1 MSQKLS
7 PFIESKFGWEYG
19 ESGWNSGMDENLTKF
34 SFLFDRNIDA
44 IVSTLPSTPVN
55 GQAFFLTTDNRMYFR
70 VESTWYSTPT
80 PKWFEFQIRS
90 TGVVY
95 RFDGTSISV
104 VESPS
109 SFDSRIDALDVI
121 VSGLGTAAFEDSG
134 FFATQ
139 AELDVVEA
147 SLSSDIETVSEG
159 IIATEERFEQEL
171 FAAGYEFLGNYT
183 ADLNIATRK
192 QYFRRGDRFYAANE
206 GTALPYTTT
215 GTWATD
221 KTSLVLLGD
230 DVLRQELGSPN
241 GASMIGRGV
250 MAVDSVADLLALP
263 AGQRKEGLRYL
274 VKGYYAGSDLGG
286 GIFCYVASQ
295 ASVND
300 GGYNLDGFVRVR
312 SNNTVSVSEFGA
324 RGDGTTD
331 DCSSILLAVNY
342 LNAIGGGRLLFKKTS
357 AFYAIHVSNFSGAW
371 STLFPL
377 GSDIEVVFEEGAK
390 LRMIGATSVASSC
403 SIFGVNKSMLPVKN
417 LVFRNLDIAG
427 ISLASINNNP
437 LGIGLYVEDG
447 DPVNSIENVLVEGC
461 TFRNLEG
468 SVYAVH
474 RSFTNKGLGGRTD
487 RQVKNLRVTKCNAYG
502 SVGSFVTADVN
513 GGVIDNNFADAIN
526 PSFGYDA
533 VSIHNAINVKVSGNT
548 FINYGVGEV
557 INVRNSEFSGVGSHD
572 ISITNNTIK
581 NCPTTAIQISLAVGG
596 ETVFGCTDILIRGN
610 TIEGATTGIFVTPG
624 SGEAGTPLSSMMI
637 SENMIRNC
645 TVRGIAVLANLGLIA
660 EDISIINNKI
670 VSSKMAAGVGIQTSA
685 ISMSKISGNTIHGL
699 SNTTFTGLSMLD
711 VLYTD
716 ILDNKVWLS
725 DTSQTAF
732 TLNGL
737 TEGVLR
743 GNDIRGTWLVE
754 NFTNSRATDNYFRNA
769 LGSVNGKGIVGAW
782 WEFERSRIK
791 YYAVSPPTT
800 EAWLIGDKVL
810 NSNPTAGS
818 FEGWVCTASGTPG
831 TWKGYG
837 AIQA

>member
-1 MSQKLS
+1 MPQQQS
-7 PFIESKFGWEYG
+7 PWLEGVYGWNFG
-19 ESGWNSGMDENLTKF
+19 ESGWNSGMDSNLLKF
-34 SFLFDRNIDA
+34 SFLFDRNIDG
-44 IVSTLPSTPVN
+44 ITDTLPANPSN
-55 GQAFFLTTDNRMYFR
+55 GSAYFLTTDSRLYFR
-70 VESTWYSTPT
+70 VSGNWLSSPT
-80 PKWFEFQIRS
+80 PRWFVLVIRT
-90 TGVVY
+90 TGELY
-95 RFDGTSISV
+95 QFDGSTLVPIESSSDLSDRIED
-104 VESPS
+104 VELTLST
-109 SFDSRIDALDVI
+109 
-121 VSGLGTAAFEDSG
+121 LGGAAFQNVEY
-134 FFATQ
+134 FATQ
-139 AELDVVEA
+139 ASLDVVEA

-274 VKGYYAGSDLGG
+274 VKGYYAGGDLGG
-286 GIFCYVASQ
+286 GIFRYVASQ

-324 RGDGTTD
+324 RGNGTAD
-331 DCSSILLAVNY
+331 DYSSILLAVNY
-342 LNAIGGGRLLFKKTS
+342 LNASGGGRLLFQKTS
-357 AFYAIHVSNFSGAW
+357 SFYAIQATNFSGSW
-371 STLFPL
+371 SSLFPL

-390 LRMIGATSVASSC
+390 LKTLGTMPAVDKF

-427 ISLASINNNP
+427 ISLANINNNP
-437 LGIGLYVEDG
+437 HGIGLYVEDG

-461 TFRNLEG
+461 TFRNLES
-468 SVYAVH
+468 SVYAIH
-474 RSFTNKGLGGRTD
+474 RSFTNKGLGGLTD

-533 VSIHNAINVKVSGNT
+533 VSAHAGLNVKVSRNT
-548 FINYGVGEV
+548 FANYGMGQV
-557 INVRNSEFSGVGSHD
+557 INVRNAENNGCGAHN
-572 ISITNNTIK
+572 ISITDNTIK
-581 NCPTTAIQISLAVGG
+581 DCPTIAIQVSLQAG
-596 ETVFGCTDILIRGN
+596 EKVFGCTDILISGN
-610 TIEGATTGIFVTPG
+610 VIEGAATGIAVSPG
-624 SGEAGTPLSSMMI
+624 SAGTGTPFSRMII
-637 SENMIRNC
+637 SENIVRNC
-645 TVRGIAVLANLGLIA
+645 TVRSLSVIANAGVIPDDL
-660 EDISIINNKI
+660 SIINNKI
-670 VSSKMAAGVGIQTSA
+670 VSSQMAAGVGIQ
-685 ISMSKISGNTIHGL
+685 ISFITRSHISGNTIQGL
-699 SNTTFTGLSMLD
+699 SNTAFTGISIASAF
-711 VLYTD
+711 YTD

-725 DTSQTAF
+725 ELAQTAF

-743 GNDIRGTWLVE
+743 GNDIRGTWLIQ
-754 NFTNSRATDNYFRNA
+754 NFSNSRATDNYFRNA

-782 WEFERSRIK
+782 WEFEQSRIK
-791 YYAVSPPTT
+791 YYAASPPTT

-810 NSNPTAGS
+810 NNNPTAGS